1 MSSTKAH
8 TEPAHSE
15 MMSVPSR
22 AGPLP
27 SYNNFVEEW
36 PPPRYEECV
45 RLRDKPMTWVQV
57 LATGGDPCRLDQ
69 LANPDETIM
78 RRWIVWAF
86 EISTE
91 QRRTHPPSSRSL
103 RRQRRALEAEAAIEC
118 AIELYLPLDIYEFLA
133 AYLSSLLL

>member
-27 SYNNFVEEW
+27 SYNDFVEKR
-36 PPPRYEECV
+36 PPPSYEECV

-103 RRQRRALEAEAAIEC
+103 RRQRRALEAEAATEC
-118 AIELYLPLDIYEFLA
+118 ADEPYLPLDIYEFLA